1 MNEAVS
7 MPKDVSVVALGGG
20 HGLAVTLRA
29 LRRVTDRLTAIVG
42 VADDGG
48 SSGRLR
54 QAYGILPPG
63 DLRMALAALC
73 AEDPSARQWADVL
86 QYRFTGNG
94 DLGGHAVGNVLMAAL
109 WERNPDP
116 VAGLDELAQLL
127 GAVGR
132 VLPCSVDPL
141 EIVAEISGVDGEHMQ
156 LRGQV
161 DVATTTGRV
170 EKVWL
175 EPQDPRACPEALQ
188 AIDEADAVVL
198 GPGSWFTSLMPH
210 LLLAEQR
217 KHLEDAR
224 GRKILVLNLDPQEGE
239 TTGFS
244 PAQHIEAIA
253 VHAPGMRFDHVIA
266 DSRHMGSV
274 GQRAD
279 FQAAC
284 RQWDADI
291 HQVDVAGHG
300 DRHDPAKLARA
311 FDTVLP

>member
-1 MNEAVS
+1 MKEA
-7 MPKDVSVVALGGG
+7 SVVALGGG

-29 LRRVTDRLTAIVG
+29 LRRVTDRLTAVVG

-54 QAYGILPPG
+54 HEYGILPPG

-73 AEDPSARQWADVL
+73 AEDHSARQWAEVL
-86 QYRFTGNG
+86 QYRFGGNG
-94 DLGGHAVGNVLMAAL
+94 ELGGHAVGNVLMAAL

-116 VAGLDELAQLL
+116 VAGLDELAHLL

-132 VLPCSVDPL
+132 VLPCSVEPL
-141 EIVAEISGVDGEHMQ
+141 EIVADIDHVGGAGE
-156 LRGQV
+156 LVRGQV
-161 DVATTTGRV
+161 AVATTTGRV
-170 EKVWL
+170 TRVWL
-175 EPQDPRACPEALQ
+175 EPEHPRACPEALQ
-188 AIDEADAVVL
+188 AIDDADALVL

-210 LLLAEQR
+210 LLLPEQR
-217 KHLEDAR
+217 KHLQGAR
-224 GRKILVLNLDPQEGE
+224 GKKILVLNLDPQEGE

-244 PAQHIEAIA
+244 PAQHIDAI
-253 VHAPGMRFDHVIA
+253 VQHAPGMRFDCVIA
-266 DSRHMGSV
+266 DSRHLGSA
-274 GQRAD
+274 GQLAD

-291 HQVDVAGHG
+291 HQVDVAGQG

-311 FDTVLP
+311 FDTVLA